1 MGLAVSPQTSDA
13 VTISGPLDDHGG
25 PLTEPLHSAIALQ
38 LPNQSDNP
46 QRPDSDLHS
55 PSQPPIA
62 DGLSQG
68 HTGEE
73 AAPVTTEVV
82 LWYSMIMFTCFTLD

>member
-1 MGLAVSPQTSDA
+1 MINLMGLAVSPQTSDA

-38 LPNQSDNP
+38 PPNQS
-46 QRPDSDLHS
+46 DSDLHS

-82 LWYSMIMFTCFTLD
+82 L